1 MSGLIALLDDIAA
14 LAKLTAASLDDVGAL
29 TAKASAKA
37 AGVVIDDAAVTPQ
50 YVRGLEP
57 KRELPI
63 IWKITKGSLVN
74 KLLIILPALLLLNWL
89 APWALP
95 WLLIL
100 GGTYLAFEGAE
111 KVWHKVLHRD
121 EQPMAEEAAVTD
133 EVDADTEKRVVSGAI
148 RTDFI
153 LSSEIM
159 VIAMNEVRL
168 DNWMLMAIVL
178 ILVALAITLGV
189 YGTVGLLV
197 KLDDIGLALTTR
209 KSKSAQRIGHG
220 LVAFMPRVMTFIG
233 IVGTLAMLWVGG
245 HILLVQSHE
254 VGLAQPYGFVH
265 EIAESV
271 LQVAGVGA
279 VLSWLVETLIS
290 MVLGFV
296 IGSVVVGIIALFHA
310 VSHRD
315 TNGGHRDDK
324 TDAHASA
331 PAQAEAAATGSAPN
345 TDPAQ
350 N

>member
-63 IWKITKGSLVN
+63 IWKITRGSLVN

-89 APWALP
+89 APWVLP

-111 KVWHKVLHRD
+111 KVWHKLLHRD
-121 EQPMAEEAAVTD
+121 EQPLAEAAAAAET
-133 EVDADTEKRVVSGAI
+133 DADTEKRVVSGAI

-153 LSSEIM
+153 LSAEIM
-159 VIAMNEVRL
+159 VIAMNEVRM

-197 KLDDIGLALTTR
+197 KIDDIGVALTTR
-209 KSKSAQRIGHG
+209 KSKTAQRVGQH
-220 LVAFMPRVMTFIG
+220 LVAIMPRVMTFIG

-245 HILLVQSHE
+245 HILLVQSHA
-254 VGLAQPYGFVH
+254 VGLAEPYGVVH
-265 EIAESV
+265 GIAESV
-271 LQVAGVGA
+271 LSVAGVGA
-279 VLSWLVETLIS
+279 VLSWLVDTLIS
-290 MVLGFV
+290 MVLGFLV
-296 IGSVVVGIIALFHA
+296 GSVVAGVIALIHA
-310 VSHRD
+310 FAQRNS
-315 TNGGHRDDK
+315 TEAA
-324 TDAHASA
+324 TPPASA
-331 PAQAEAAATGSAPN
+331 TADSAREQG
-345 TDPAQ
+345 TER
-350 N
+350 

>member
-63 IWKITKGSLVN
+63 IWKITRGSLVN

-111 KVWHKVLHRD
+111 KVWHKLLHRD
-121 EQPMAEEAAVTD
+121 EQPLAEAAAAASET
-133 EVDADTEKRVVSGAI
+133 DADTEKRVVSGAI

-153 LSSEIM
+153 LSAEIM

-178 ILVALAITLGV
+178 ILVAIAITLGV

-197 KLDDIGLALTTR
+197 KIDDIGLALTTR
-209 KSKSAQRIGHG
+209 KSKTAQRVGQS
-220 LVAFMPRVMTFIG
+220 LVAIMPRVMTFIG

-245 HILLVQSHE
+245 HILLVQSHA
-254 VGLAQPYGFVH
+254 VGLAEPYGFVH
-265 EIAESV
+265 GIAESV
-271 LQVAGVGA
+271 LSVAGVGA

-296 IGSVVVGIIALFHA
+296 VGSLVAGVLALIHA
-310 VSHRD
+310 FAQRKS
-315 TNGGHRDDK
+315 TE
-324 TDAHASA
+324 
-331 PAQAEAAATGSAPN
+331 PATRAANAAGESGPGQGTE
-345 TDPAQ
+345 Q
-350 N
+350 

>member
-63 IWKITKGSLVN
+63 IWKITRGSLVN

-111 KVWHKVLHRD
+111 KVWHKLLHRD
-121 EQPMAEEAAVTD
+121 EQPLAEAAAASSETA
-133 EVDADTEKRVVSGAI
+133 ADTEKRVVSGAI

-153 LSSEIM
+153 LSAEIM

-178 ILVALAITLGV
+178 ILVAIAITLGV

-197 KLDDIGLALTTR
+197 KIDDIGLALTTR
-209 KSKSAQRIGHG
+209 KSKTAQRVGQS
-220 LVAFMPRVMTFIG
+220 LVAIMPREMTFIG
-233 IVGTLAMLWVGG
+233 VVGTLAMLWVGG
-245 HILLVQSHE
+245 HILLVQSHA
-254 VGLAQPYGFVH
+254 VGLAEPYGFVH
-265 EIAESV
+265 GIAESV
-271 LQVAGVGA
+271 LSVAGVGA

-296 IGSVVVGIIALFHA
+296 VGSVVAGVIALIHA
-310 VSHRD
+310 F
-315 TNGGHRDDK
+315 
-324 TDAHASA
+324 
-331 PAQAEAAATGSAPN
+331 AQRKSTEPATGTANAAGESGPGQG
-345 TDPAQ
+345 TER
-350 N
+350 

>member
-63 IWKITKGSLVN
+63 IWKITRGSLVN

-111 KVWHKVLHRD
+111 KVWHKLLHRD
-121 EQPMAEEAAVTD
+121 EQPLAEAAATAT
-133 EVDADTEKRVVSGAI
+133 ETDADTEKRVVSGAI

-153 LSSEIM
+153 LSAEIM

-197 KLDDIGLALTTR
+197 KIDDIGLALTTR
-209 KSKSAQRIGHG
+209 KSKTAQRVGQH
-220 LVAFMPRVMTFIG
+220 LVAIMPRVMTFIG
-233 IVGTLAMLWVGG
+233 VVGTLAMLWVGG
-245 HILLVQSHE
+245 HILLVQSHA
-254 VGLAQPYGFVH
+254 VGLAEPYGFVH
-265 EIAESV
+265 GIAESV
-271 LQVAGVGA
+271 LSVAGVGA

-296 IGSVVVGIIALFHA
+296 VGSVVAGVIELIHA
-310 VSHRD
+310 FAQRNS
-315 TNGGHRDDK
+315 TE
-324 TDAHASA
+324 
-331 PAQAEAAATGSAPN
+331 PAARAANAAGESEPGQGTER
-345 TDPAQ
+345 
-350 N
+350 

>member
-63 IWKITKGSLVN
+63 IWKITRGSLVN

-111 KVWHKVLHRD
+111 KVWHKLLHRD
-121 EQPMAEEAAVTD
+121 EQPLAEAAAAASETA
-133 EVDADTEKRVVSGAI
+133 ADTEKRVVSGAI

-153 LSSEIM
+153 LSAEIM

-178 ILVALAITLGV
+178 ILVAIAITLGV

-197 KLDDIGLALTTR
+197 KIDDIGLALTTR
-209 KSKSAQRIGHG
+209 KSKTAQRVGQS
-220 LVAFMPRVMTFIG
+220 LVAIMPRVMTFIG
-233 IVGTLAMLWVGG
+233 VVGTLAMLWVGG
-245 HILLVQSHE
+245 HILLVQSHA
-254 VGLAQPYGFVH
+254 VGLAEPYGFVH
-265 EIAESV
+265 GIAESV
-271 LQVAGVGA
+271 LSVAGVGA

-296 IGSVVVGIIALFHA
+296 VGSVVAGVIALIHA
-310 VSHRD
+310 FAQRKS
-315 TNGGHRDDK
+315 TE
-324 TDAHASA
+324 
-331 PAQAEAAATGSAPN
+331 PAARAANAAGESGPGQGTER
-345 TDPAQ
+345 
-350 N
+350 

>member
-63 IWKITKGSLVN
+63 IWKITRGSLVN

-89 APWALP
+89 APWVLP

-111 KVWHKVLHRD
+111 KVWHKLLHRD
-121 EQPMAEEAAVTD
+121 EQPLAEAAAAAT
-133 EVDADTEKRVVSGAI
+133 ETDADTEKRVVSGAI

-153 LSSEIM
+153 LSAEIM
-159 VIAMNEVRL
+159 VIAMNEVRM

-197 KLDDIGLALTTR
+197 KIDDIGLALTTR
-209 KSKSAQRIGHG
+209 KSKTAQRVGQG
-220 LVAFMPRVMTFIG
+220 LVAIMPRVMTFIG

-245 HILLVQSHE
+245 HILLVQSHAVE
-254 VGLAQPYGFVH
+254 LAEPYGFVH
-265 EIAESV
+265 GIAELV
-271 LQVAGVGA
+271 LSVAGVGA

-290 MVLGFV
+290 MVLGFIV
-296 IGSVVVGIIALFHA
+296 GSVVAGVIALIHVFA
-310 VSHRD
+310 QRNS
-315 TNGGHRDDK
+315 TEAA
-324 TDAHASA
+324 TPPASA
-331 PAQAEAAATGSAPN
+331 TAESAPEQG
-345 TDPAQ
+345 AER
-350 N
+350 

>member
-63 IWKITKGSLVN
+63 IWKITRGSLVN

-111 KVWHKVLHRD
+111 KVWHKLLHRD
-121 EQPMAEEAAVTD
+121 EQPLAEAAAAASET
-133 EVDADTEKRVVSGAI
+133 DADTEKRVVSGTI

-153 LSSEIM
+153 LSAEIM

-178 ILVALAITLGV
+178 ILVAIAITLGV

-197 KLDDIGLALTTR
+197 KIDDIGLALTTR
-209 KSKSAQRIGHG
+209 KSKTAQRVGQS
-220 LVAFMPRVMTFIG
+220 LVAIMPRVMTFIG

-245 HILLVQSHE
+245 HILLVQSHA
-254 VGLAQPYGFVH
+254 VGLAEPYGFVH
-265 EIAESV
+265 GIAESV
-271 LQVAGVGA
+271 LSVAGVGA

-296 IGSVVVGIIALFHA
+296 VGSLVAGVLALIHA
-310 VSHRD
+310 FAQRKS
-315 TNGGHRDDK
+315 TE
-324 TDAHASA
+324 
-331 PAQAEAAATGSAPN
+331 PATRAANAAEESGPGQGTE
-345 TDPAQ
+345 Q
-350 N
+350 

>member
-63 IWKITKGSLVN
+63 IWKITRGSLVN

-111 KVWHKVLHRD
+111 KVWHKLLHRD
-121 EQPMAEEAAVTD
+121 EQPLAEAAAAASET
-133 EVDADTEKRVVSGAI
+133 DADTEKRVVSGAI

-153 LSSEIM
+153 LSAEIM

-178 ILVALAITLGV
+178 ILVALAITFGV

-197 KLDDIGLALTTR
+197 KIDDIGLALTTR
-209 KSKSAQRIGHG
+209 KSKTAQRVGQS
-220 LVAFMPRVMTFIG
+220 LVAIMPRVMTFIG
-233 IVGTLAMLWVGG
+233 VVGTLAMLWVGG
-245 HILLVQSHE
+245 HILLVQSHA
-254 VGLAQPYGFVH
+254 VGLAEPYGFVH
-265 EIAESV
+265 GIAESV
-271 LQVAGVGA
+271 LSVAGVGA
-279 VLSWLVETLIS
+279 VLSWVVETLIS

-296 IGSVVVGIIALFHA
+296 VGSVVAGVIALIHA
-310 VSHRD
+310 FAQHKSTEPATRAA
-315 TNGGHRDDK
+315 NAAEESG
-324 TDAHASA
+324 
-331 PAQAEAAATGSAPN
+331 PAQGTER
-345 TDPAQ
+345 
-350 N
+350 